1 MLSPVIQKLFP
12 HDQIYSTKRTPEVMQ
27 KTLFTFIVGI
37 LIQIFMADDIAYI
50 QYSKR
55 RHEWSVFKTSSRFSR
70 LISTSRGRLLGY
82 GIIKKK
88 KTRPLQIRF

>member
-1 MLSPVIQKLFP
+1 MQCTRTRDDSFMLSPVIQKLFP

-50 QYSKR
+50 QYSER
-55 RHEWSVFKTSSRFSR
+55 RHE
-70 LISTSRGRLLGY
+70 
-82 GIIKKK
+82 
-88 KTRPLQIRF
+88 